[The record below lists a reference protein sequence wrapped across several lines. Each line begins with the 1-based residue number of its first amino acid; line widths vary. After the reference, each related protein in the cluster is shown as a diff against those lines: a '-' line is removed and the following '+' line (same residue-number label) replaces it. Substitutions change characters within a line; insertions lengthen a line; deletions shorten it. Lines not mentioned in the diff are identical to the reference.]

1 MGIWLKH
8 NVVTTV
14 KAPLDNVWKTWSDL
28 DSMPLWMSWIESV
41 KTLDQNTST
50 LPDLTEWTLA
60 ANGFRFKWKAQITER
75 IEKQKL
81 KWESIGGL
89 PTKGS
94 VIFSED
100 NPELTLV
107 NLSVTYELP
116 KMIARI
122 MEENILGKMVT
133 NELQANIDRFRD
145 LVEKNYKNN
154 YK

>member
-8 NVVTTV
+8 DVITTV
-14 KAPLDNVWKTWSDL
+14 NAPLENVWHTWSDL

-41 KTLDQNTST
+41 KTIDQETST

-75 IEKQKL
+75 IELEKL

-94 VIFSED
+94 VLFQSNHEKS
-100 NPELTLV
+100 TSV

-116 KMIARI
+116 RMIARL

-133 NELQANIDRFRD
+133 NELQANIDRFKN
-145 LVEKNYKNN
+145 LVEKNYLNELS
-154 YK
+154 

>member
-100 NPELTLV
+100 NQELTLV
-107 NLSVTYELP
+107 NLSITYELP

>member
-8 NVVTTV
+8 NVITTV
-14 KAPLDNVWKTWSDL
+14 KAPLDNVWETWSDL

-41 KTLDQNTST
+41 KTIDQNTST

-60 ANGFRFKWKAQITER
+60 ANGFKFKWKAQITER
-75 IEKQKL
+75 IDRQKL

-94 VIFSED
+94 VNFSND
-100 NPELTLV
+100 KKDLTLV
-107 NLSVTYELP
+107 DLSVTYELP

-145 LVEKNYKNN
+145 LVEINYKNN
-154 YK
+154 I